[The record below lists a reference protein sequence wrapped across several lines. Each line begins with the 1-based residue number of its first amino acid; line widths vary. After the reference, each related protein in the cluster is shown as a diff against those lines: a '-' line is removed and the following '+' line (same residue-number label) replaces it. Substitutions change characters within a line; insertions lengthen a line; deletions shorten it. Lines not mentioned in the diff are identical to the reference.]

1 MALIIEMSIFKRI
14 VRWLTRRFT
23 SYFLKGLVLIVPITV
38 TFYIVFNVFQFLD
51 GLIPYDIPGVSIL
64 IILVGTAFLGFIGT
78 TFIQAPLMQLFEKAI
93 EKVPLIKIIYT
104 SIRDLLSAFVGQEK
118 RFTKPVMVKTN
129 RDTGMYK
136 LGFITQKDLSDLGI
150 SEGKS
155 AVYLPHSYNFSGNL
169 FIVDNSLITPINAPA
184 DEIMKFIVSGG
195 ITKL

>member
-1 MALIIEMSIFKRI
+1 VALIIDMSIFKRI
-14 VRWLTRRFT
+14 ARWLTRRFT
-23 SYFLKGLVLIVPITV
+23 SYFLKGLILIVPITV

-129 RDTGMYK
+129 RDTEMYK

-169 FIVDNSLITPINAPA
+169 FIVDNSLITPIDAPA

>member
-1 MALIIEMSIFKRI
+1 MALIIDMSIFKRI
-14 VRWLTRRFT
+14 ARWLTRRFT
-23 SYFLKGLVLIVPITV
+23 SYFLKGLILIVPITV

-129 RDTGMYK
+129 RDTEMYK

-169 FIVDNSLITPINAPA
+169 FIVDNSLITPIDAPA

>member
-14 VRWLTRRFT
+14 ARWLTRRFT

-129 RDTGMYK
+129 RDTEMYK

-169 FIVDNSLITPINAPA
+169 FIVDNSLITPIDAPA

>member
-1 MALIIEMSIFKRI
+1 MNFFSKLF
-14 VRWLTRRFT
+14 RWLSRRFT
-23 SYFLKGLVLIVPITV
+23 SYFLKGLLLIVPIGV
-38 TFYIVFNVFQFLD
+38 TFYIVYNIFQFLD

-78 TFIQAPLMQLFEKAI
+78 TFIQAPIMLLFERAI
-93 EKVPLIKIIYT
+93 EKVPLLKIIYT
-104 SIRDLLSAFVGQEK
+104 SVRDLLSAFVGKEK
-118 RFTKPVMVKTN
+118 RFTKPVLVKTN
-129 RDTGMYK
+129 RDTEMYK

-169 FIVDNSLITPINAPA
+169 FIVDNSLITPIDAPA

>member
-64 IILVGTAFLGFIGT
+64 IILFGTAFLGFIGT

>member
-1 MALIIEMSIFKRI
+1 VALIIEMSIFKRI

-169 FIVDNSLITPINAPA
+169 FIVDNSLITPIDAPA

>member
-1 MALIIEMSIFKRI
+1 VALIIEMSIFKRI
-14 VRWLTRRFT
+14 ARWLTRRFT

-129 RDTGMYK
+129 RDTEMYK

-169 FIVDNSLITPINAPA
+169 FIVDNSLITPIDAPA